1 MGVKLKARVS
11 HNLAVQL
18 NTAVET
24 AARKADERV
33 MRYSELLRDT
43 AKTNVY
49 SLRDEGRPLPSKL
62 ADSIHIEQGQG
73 SEIKVVA
80 DAPYALQVE
89 FGTSRQSAQPYM
101 SSAVLE
107 VRSLAPLD

>member
-1 MGVKLKARVS
+1 MSVKLKARVS

-18 NTAVET
+18 NAAAET
-24 AARKADERV
+24 VARKAGERV
-33 MRYSELLRDT
+33 TRYSELLRDT
-43 AKTNVY
+43 AKINVY

-62 ADSIHIEQGQG
+62 ADSIHIEQGQDNPV
-73 SEIKVVA
+73 KVVA
-80 DAPYALQVE
+80 DAPYALEVE

-107 VRSLAPLD
+107 VRNLAPLD